1 MGPKVVDKDQL
12 LKQSGNLTSRFGST
26 SGQRNFL

>member
-1 MGPKVVDKDQL
+1 MGPKMADKDQMM
-12 LKQSGNLTSRFGST
+12 KQAGNLTSRFGSN

>member
-1 MGPKVVDKDQL
+1 MGPQVVDKDQMM
-12 LKQSGNLTSRFGST
+12 KQSGNLTSRFGSN